1 VLPVRFL
8 LVDNHVGVIDAR
20 TGRLALRYEEVQ
32 RLLREEAAARIKAD
46 QARQRAEQ
54 AQQQETEARL
64 RAERGQQQA
73 EQSRQLEA
81 QARAAAEAETAR
93 LRAEVDRLLRGE

>member
-1 VLPVRFL
+1 
-8 LVDNHVGVIDAR
+8 
-20 TGRLALRYEEVQ
+20 LALRYEEVQ